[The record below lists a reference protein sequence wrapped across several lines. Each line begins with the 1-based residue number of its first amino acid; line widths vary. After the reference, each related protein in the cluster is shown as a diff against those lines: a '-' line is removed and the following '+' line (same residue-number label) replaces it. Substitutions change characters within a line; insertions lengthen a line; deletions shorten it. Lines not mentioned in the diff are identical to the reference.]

1 MHPPPT
7 HPTPHT
13 LPCSNAANALSEDNS
28 LLSVPVWRN
37 PWLLVAMAVSLG
49 LHALILYVPFLAGAS
64 RACVCGGGVRGG
76 GARLGVWVGGWVG
89 GVCAMGVCPQHPP
102 PPPPT
107 HTDIFSIVP
116 LTGSEWALVLAY
128 SLPVILIDEV
138 LKFIGRTWVNAG
150 ERGHAALEARAK
162 EE

>member
-1 MHPPPT
+1 M
-7 HPTPHT
+7 
-13 LPCSNAANALSEDNS
+13 
-28 LLSVPVWRN
+28 
-37 PWLLVAMAVSLG
+37 
-49 LHALILYVPFLAGAS
+49 
-64 RACVCGGGVRGG
+64 
-76 GARLGVWVGGWVG
+76 GGWVG
-89 GVCAMGVCPQHPP
+89 WGRVRHGRVPSTPPPPP

>member
-1 MHPPPT
+1 M
-7 HPTPHT
+7 
-13 LPCSNAANALSEDNS
+13 
-28 LLSVPVWRN
+28 
-37 PWLLVAMAVSLG
+37 
-49 LHALILYVPFLAGAS
+49 GA
-64 RACVCGGGVRGG
+64 VRG
-76 GARLGVWVGGWVG
+76 WVCGWVG
-89 GVCAMGVCPQHPP
+89 GLGACAPWACALNTPPPPPLHAHTRLPP
-102 PPPPT
+102 PPPPHT